1 MFDLNGKVV
10 LITGATGGIGK
21 SIARKMREKGA
32 KLILSGTRQD
42 VLNNIVSEFG
52 NEAKGIVTDL
62 NDKDDIISLADEAEK
77 CFGQID
83 VLINNAGITADNLFM
98 RMKDEDWEKVININ
112 LTAAMRLTRQVIRG
126 MIKKR
131 FGRVIFISS
140 VVGYTGNAG
149 QTNYSAS
156 KSALVGLTKSLA
168 LEVASR
174 GITCNLIAPGFI
186 STPMTDKLSDDQKN
200 NIVKNIPVNRLG
212 MPDDISNACLYLASD
227 EASFITGSTLHING
241 GMSMV

>member
-83 VLINNAGITADNLFM
+83 VLINNAGVTADNLFM
-98 RMKDEDWEKVININ
+98 RMKDVDWEKVININ

-212 MPDDISNACLYLASD
+212 MPDDISNACVYLASD

>member
-83 VLINNAGITADNLFM
+83 VLINNAGVTADNLFM

-140 VVGYTGNAG
+140 VIGYTGNAG

-212 MPDDISNACLYLASD
+212 MPDDISNACVYLASD

>member
-83 VLINNAGITADNLFM
+83 VLINNAGVTSDNLFM

-140 VVGYTGNAG
+140 VIGYTGNAG

-212 MPDDISNACLYLASD
+212 MPDDISNACVYLASD

>member
-21 SIARKMREKGA
+21 SIARKIREKGA

-83 VLINNAGITADNLFM
+83 VLINNAGVTADNLFM

-212 MPDDISNACLYLASD
+212 MPDDISNACVYLASD

>member
-83 VLINNAGITADNLFM
+83 VLINNAGVTSDNLFM

>member
-10 LITGATGGIGK
+10 LITGSTGGIGK
-21 SIARKMREKGA
+21 SIARKMKEKGA

-42 VLNNIVSEFG
+42 ILNNIVSEFG

-83 VLINNAGITADNLFM
+83 VLINNAGVTADNLFM

-212 MPDDISNACLYLASD
+212 MPDDISNACVYLASD

-241 GMSMV
+241 GMSML

>member
-42 VLNNIVSEFG
+42 VINNIVSEFG

-83 VLINNAGITADNLFM
+83 VLINNAGVTADNLFM

-212 MPDDISNACLYLASD
+212 MPDDISNACVYLASD

-241 GMSMV
+241 GMSML

>member
-10 LITGATGGIGK
+10 LITGSTGGIGK

-83 VLINNAGITADNLFM
+83 VLINNAGVTSDNLFM

-212 MPDDISNACLYLASD
+212 MPDDISNACVYLASD

-241 GMSMV
+241 GMSML

>member
-21 SIARKMREKGA
+21 SIARKMREKGG

-83 VLINNAGITADNLFM
+83 VLINNAGVTADNLFM

-140 VVGYTGNAG
+140 VVGYTGNSG

-212 MPDDISNACLYLASD
+212 MPDDISNACVYLASD